1 MRALAVA
8 KALGPV
14 DARSVARDPML
25 RWLLVLVPLFALAVR
40 FAVPGVTAWLAAELR
55 FDLVP
60 YYALIT
66 SFMGMVAGGLV
77 GTVVG
82 FLLLDQRDDETLPA
96 LLVTPMSLGDY
107 LAYRLTAPTLL
118 AVPLAVLAYEIAA
131 LVPISAAQVVACALT
146 AAPFAVL
153 YAVFIGSMAANK
165 VQGLALVKGVGI
177 LQVPALI
184 AWFVPWPWHELAGI
198 VPHYWPLKVFW
209 EFDAGRPL
217 SGWAHAA
224 LGIAYQSVWVAF
236 FARRLARVTHR

>member
-1 MRALAVA
+1 
-8 KALGPV
+8 
-14 DARSVARDPML
+14 ML

-40 FAVPGVTAWLAAELR
+40 FAVPGLTAWLAAELG

-66 SFMGMVAGGLV
+66 SFVGMMAAGLA
-77 GTVVG
+77 GTVIG

-107 LAYRLTAPTLL
+107 LAYRLAAPVLV
-118 AVPLAVLAYEIAA
+118 AMPLAVLAYAIAA
-131 LVPISAAQVVACALT
+131 LIPVSAAQVVACALT
-146 AAPFAVL
+146 AAPLAVL
-153 YAVFIGSMAANK
+153 YALFIGSMAANK

-209 EFDAGRPL
+209 EFDAGRPF
-217 SGWAHAA
+217 SGCVHAA
-224 LGIAYQSVWVAF
+224 VGIAYQSAWAAF

>member
-1 MRALAVA
+1 
-8 KALGPV
+8 
-14 DARSVARDPML
+14 ML

-40 FAVPGVTAWLAAELR
+40 FVVPGVTVWLEAELG

-77 GTVVG
+77 GTVIG

-107 LAYRLTAPTLL
+107 LAYRLTAPTLV
-118 AVPLAVLAYEIAA
+118 AMPLAAVAYWIAA

-146 AAPFAVL
+146 AAPLAVL
-153 YAVFIGSMAANK
+153 YALFIGSMAANK
-165 VQGLALVKGVGI
+165 VQGLALVKGIGI

-209 EFDAGRPL
+209 EFDAGRPF
-217 SGWAHAA
+217 SGWLHAA
-224 LGIAYQSVWVAF
+224 VGIAYQGAWVAF
-236 FARRLARVTHR
+236 FARRLVRVTHP